1 MAAMPSAAWSPCLFR
16 SRTWVDMRSPSFRH
30 IIIGRPSQRGLSL
43 IELMISITIGLLIL
57 SAMATLFANQSRTRS
72 ELDKSNRMVDNGRY
86 ALEVLS
92 ENLRLAGF
100 YGTLNPAS
108 ITLPSAVPDPCST
121 AMADIAAAIPLH
133 VQGHDAAGADADI
146 ALPPACAPATLKT
159 GSDILVI
166 RRADTSAAVT
176 QAAAVAAASTTPYLQ
191 ASQCQYDSAATTYLV
206 DNNPASLTLR
216 QRNCTTTSTTPYA
229 DLRRM
234 MVHIYYIDANNE
246 AGDGIPTLKRIE
258 LSDTSTLAAV
268 PLVEG
273 IEYMQVDY
281 GVDGDTDGDGLLDI
295 AIFDGTADSYSS
307 TCAACATAENW
318 VAYWSNVVSVKLNI
332 VARNIEPTAGY
343 TDTKIYSLGLDGT
356 YTPAVGDHYKR
367 HAYTQVVRLVNPSG
381 RRE

>member
-1 MAAMPSAAWSPCLFR
+1 MDSF
-16 SRTWVDMRSPSFRH
+16 SRKRTLVNRQT
-30 IIIGRPSQRGLSL
+30 QRGLSL
-43 IELMISITIGLLIL
+43 IELMISITLGLLIL

-100 YGTLNPAS
+100 YGTLNPTGV
-108 ITLPSAVPDPCST
+108 TLPSAVPDPCST
-121 AMADIAAAIPLH
+121 AMADIGAAIPLH
-133 VQGHDAAGADADI
+133 AQGYDAAGTGAGI
-146 ALPPACAPATLKT
+146 ALPPTCAPATLKT
-159 GSDILVI
+159 GSDMLVI

-234 MVHIYYIDANNE
+234 MVQIYYIDANNE
-246 AGDGIPTLKRIE
+246 AGDGVPTLKRIE
-258 LSDTSTLAAV
+258 LSDTGTLATV

-281 GVDGDTDGDGLLDI
+281 GVDGDTDSDGLLDI
-295 AIFDGTADSYSS
+295 AIFDGAADSYSS
-307 TCAACATAENW
+307 TCAACA
-318 VAYWSNVVSVKLNI
+318 VAADWNTYWANVVSVKLNI
-332 VARNIEPTAGY
+332 VARNIEPSAGY
-343 TDTKIYSLGLDGT
+343 TDTKTYSLGLDGT